1 MKRTVYFTVFVLC
14 FLVLAVM
21 CSRSSY
27 SRRVSGFDAGEPLT
41 PEGVESIIAA
51 ISEREAA
58 VTEKYTASTDESGE
72 ALVFWTDSGKV
83 WHISP
88 ECSSL
93 RKSTNI
99 KSGNISDAEAAGKER
114 VCSVCGKGDS

>member
-14 FLVLAVM
+14 FLILAVM
-21 CSRSSY
+21 CSCSSY
-27 SRRVSGFDAGEPLT
+27 SRRVSGFDAGETLT

-99 KSGNISDAEAAGKER
+99 
-114 VCSVCGKGDS
+114 